1 MGRGGGLKPATLNT
15 SEASPMASN
24 HAAFRVFEGAGRPS
38 DDLVAPFRDVPT
50 GNVCDAMDRFGALD
64 YRIQALA
71 PEMRLCG
78 PALTVRTRPGDNV
91 ALYKAI
97 EVAQPG
103 DVLVIAT
110 YEYLT
115 ASTFGDLFV
124 RGAQMK
130 GVAGIVS
137 DGLCRDVREI
147 REVGLPVFVR
157 GTSPASPFKDG
168 PGEIGGAVSIG
179 GVPVQAGDLVVG
191 DEDGV
196 VVVPQRDLARTA
208 EKLKA
213 VRKKEAEALAR
224 IEAGTAVSEAV
235 LARIEALGTEEVGR

>member
-1 MGRGGGLKPATLNT
+1 
-15 SEASPMASN
+15 MASN
-24 HAAFRVFEGAGRPS
+24 HAAFRVFDDVERPP

-71 PEMRLCG
+71 PGMRLCG

-91 ALYKAI
+91 ALYKAL

-103 DVLVIAT
+103 DVLVLAT

-124 RGAQMK
+124 RGAKLK
-130 GVAGIVS
+130 GIAGIVS
-137 DGLCRDVREI
+137 DGLCRDAREI

-179 GVPVQAGDLVVG
+179 GAAVQAGDLVVG

-196 VVVPQRDLARTA
+196 VIVPRRDLERTV
-208 EKLKA
+208 ERLKA
-213 VRKKEAEALAR
+213 VRKKEDEALAR
-224 IEAGTAVSEAV
+224 VEAGTPISEAV
-235 LARIEALGTEEVGR
+235 LARIEALGTERVRRDA